1 MCKKLIILCV
11 ALVVVGLSMPALAAA
26 GKITY
31 VDCYDS
37 TGEIGNTTMLD
48 GSPWTAT
55 TVNSGTDGL
64 WRRRVSAVFGQPNPL
79 GEGDVYEANGGFDAD
94 TENVHPLK
102 TTITIPDTP
111 EFQGCG
117 RDHVRVLAF
126 IWCDSSQWRIR
137 AWAKLHY
144 CPEQPRLDHMPLYY
158 ANTADITM
166 ETEPFGPANGQAVL
180 TTADGSEFKPG
191 EIVGTRLG
199 GRYMYIC
206 DLGCAALGETVDIYV
221 DGDRDIDRT
230 KLASTW
236 NARTWFDGVGYTPE
250 PATIALLGLGGL
262 ALLRR
267 KRA

>member
-31 VDCYDS
+31 RDCYDS
-37 TGEIGNTTMLD
+37 TGQVGNTTMLD

-55 TVNSGTDGL
+55 PTNSGTDGL

-94 TENVHPLK
+94 TEDVHMLK
-102 TTITIPDTP
+102 TTLTIPSGP

-117 RDHVRVLAF
+117 SDKVHVLAF
-126 IWCDSSQWRIR
+126 IWVDGSQWRIR
-137 AWAKLHY
+137 AQMNGT
-144 CPEQPRLDHMPLYY
+144 PSNNHMPLYY
-158 ANTADITM
+158 CHTTSQIVPPTDV
-166 ETEPFGPANGQAVL
+166 ETEPFGPNYGQAVL

-191 EIVGTRLG
+191 TIVGTRLG
-199 GRYMYIC
+199 GRFMYIC
-206 DLGCAALGETVDIYV
+206 DLGCAALGETVTIYV
-221 DGDRDIDRT
+221 DGDGAIDRT

-267 KRA
+267 KHA